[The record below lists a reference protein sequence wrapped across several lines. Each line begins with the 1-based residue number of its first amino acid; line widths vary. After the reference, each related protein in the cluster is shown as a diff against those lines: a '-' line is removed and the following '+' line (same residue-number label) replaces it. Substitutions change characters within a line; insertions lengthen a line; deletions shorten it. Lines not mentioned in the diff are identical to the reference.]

1 MQEFGADAVFQANA
15 ARDLLHDGADLSG
28 DVCGLR

>member
-15 ARDLLHDGADLSG
+15 ALDLLRDGTDLSG